1 MIYYFAMDTENKEIF
16 RGSYKGSH
24 LYGQLSSL
32 KRSFAGNN
40 GRYNLKDYNAFSLD
54 TENMRIIDL
63 GNCEE
68 VL

>member
-1 MIYYFAMDTENKEIF
+1 MIYYFAIEHENDRIF
-16 RGSYKGSH
+16 KRSHKGSH
-24 LYGQLSSL
+24 LYKELSSL
-32 KRSFAGNN
+32 KRSFAANK
-40 GRYNLKDYNAFSLD
+40 RMYNLKDYNAFSLD